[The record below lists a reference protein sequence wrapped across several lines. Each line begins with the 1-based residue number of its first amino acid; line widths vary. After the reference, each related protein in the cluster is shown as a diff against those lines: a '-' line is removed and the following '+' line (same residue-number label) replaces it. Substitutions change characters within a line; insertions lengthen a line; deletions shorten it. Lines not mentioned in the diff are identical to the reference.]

1 MDNTQIQKALT
12 SEGLARVAPEL
23 ASLARPSIRLT
34 TAPVDEAKL
43 AIGVSKF
50 GGLPDM
56 PLGTAWPILN
66 GVAMSFVA
74 QIRLEDARPFD
85 TSGQLPPAGLLVF
98 FYDAR
103 QRTYGDDP
111 KDRGGWQVYH
121 FADAA
126 QLQRTQA
133 PVVLP
138 DDAHFTPCALAFSSE
153 PTMPLEPHL
162 ERKDLSLSADEQKR
176 YEAFLAGFP
185 TPQGSRGVR
194 NRMLGY
200 ADTIQDDMRLQAQL
214 VSHGLT
220 DSDDPRAKALLPGAL
235 DWTLLLQVDSDPN
248 AGMRWASEGRL
259 YFWIERQALAAAN
272 FENVWA
278 VLQSD

>member
-1 MDNTQIQKALT
+1 MDNAQIQKALA
-12 SEGLARVAPEL
+12 SAGLARVATEV

-34 TAPVDEAKL
+34 TTPVDEAKL
-43 AIGVSKF
+43 AVGASKF

-56 PLGTAWPILN
+56 PIGAAWPILN

-85 TSGQLPPAGLLVF
+85 VGHQLPPVGLLVF

-103 QRTYGDDP
+103 QQTYGADP
-111 KDRGGWQVYH
+111 NDRGGWQVYH
-121 FADAA
+121 FADAT
-126 QLQRTQA
+126 QLQRTDA
-133 PVVLP
+133 PAVLP
-138 DDAHFTPCALAFSSE
+138 DDARFKPCALTFSSE
-153 PTMPLEPHL
+153 LTMPLEPHL
-162 ERKDLSLSADEQKR
+162 ERADLTLSAEEQKA
-176 YEAFLAGFP
+176 YETFLASFP

-220 DSDDPRAKALLPGAL
+220 DSSDPKAKALSPGAM
-235 DWTLLLQVDSDPN
+235 DWELLLQVDSDPN

-259 YFWIERQALAAAN
+259 YFWIERAALAAAK
-272 FENVWA
+272 FDNVWA

>member
-1 MDNTQIQKALT
+1 MDSAQTQKALT
-12 SEGLARVAPEL
+12 SAGLTRVAAEL
-23 ASLARPSIRLT
+23 ATLAHPSIRLT
-34 TAPVDEAKL
+34 TAPADETQL
-43 AIGVSKF
+43 AVGGSKF

-56 PLGTAWPILN
+56 PIGTAWPILN
-66 GVAMSFVA
+66 GVAMSFVS
-74 QIRLEDARPFD
+74 QIRLEDARPYD
-85 TSGQLPPAGLLVF
+85 ARRQLPPAGLLSF

-103 QRTYGDDP
+103 QQTYGADP
-111 KDRGGWQVYH
+111 QDRGGWQVYH
-121 FADAA
+121 FADVT
-126 QLQRTQA
+126 QLQRTAA

-138 DDAHFTPCALAFSSE
+138 DDARFKPCALAFSSE
-153 PTMPLEPHL
+153 LTMPLEPHL
-162 ERKDLSLSADEQKR
+162 ERTDLTLSEDEQKQ
-176 YEAFLAGFP
+176 YETFLASFP
-185 TPQGSRGVR
+185 TAQGSRGVR

-220 DSDDPRAKALLPGAL
+220 DSNDPKAKALLPGAL

-259 YFWIERQALAAAN
+259 YFWIERTALTGAR
-272 FENVWA
+272 FDNVWT